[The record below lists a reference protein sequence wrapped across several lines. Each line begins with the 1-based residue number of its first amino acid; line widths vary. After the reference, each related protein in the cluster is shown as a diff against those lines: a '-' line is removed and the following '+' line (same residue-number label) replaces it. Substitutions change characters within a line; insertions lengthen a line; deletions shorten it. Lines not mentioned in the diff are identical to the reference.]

1 MLRVSESFE
10 TCISRRI
17 RNNIYGY
24 VGECFGEGPWLA
36 FYNNTCITTG
46 KGFECPHTNTMSVYD
61 NKVYGN
67 GVKACNGTTG
77 AWPADDTVKGWAA
90 QMLLP
95 FPLAVKV

>member
-1 MLRVSESFE
+1 MFE
-10 TCISRRI
+10 TGISRRV

-36 FYNNTCITTG
+36 FYNNTCITTS

-77 AWPADDTVKGWAA
+77 AWPADDTVKDWAA

-95 FPLAVKV
+95 FPLAVQV